1 MSLILNN
8 GTVPE
13 VTVKTWGPGPVSI
26 GAYEVS
32 PEDFATMVEYVMTN
46 ADLGPGDPRAE
57 LRDRVSRMA
66 RVPGR
71 NPGGERLEVY
81 GWAADNGAPPE
92 RVPVA
97 LTPLQAR
104 FVLMAASL
112 RGAVLPLSAVDDAA
126 FEEDYG
132 FTKAEAERE
141 ISELAA
147 LVRPAAGPKEDG
159 K

>member
-81 GWAADNGAPPE
+81 GWAADNG
-92 RVPVA
+92 
-97 LTPLQAR
+97 
-104 FVLMAASL
+104 
-112 RGAVLPLSAVDDAA
+112 
-126 FEEDYG
+126 